1 MAQHILIVD
10 DDALMR
16 HSLAFSLQQAG
27 YQTLSAGTA
36 EDARAIVQTRPLNA
50 ILLDIGLPD
59 IDGVE
64 ALRMFQRIVSV
75 PIIFVTA
82 RRRELD
88 EIVGLQSGADDYI
101 TKPFDTDV
109 LIAHLKAVLRRSA
122 RQAWSD
128 PYQQIAVGDVRIDPA
143 SHSVRVGTRDVD
155 LPPKEFEILLALA
168 REKDRVL
175 SVDDLLTRIWGAEW
189 VGESQTVYVHI
200 RWLREKIEEDP
211 AHPRR
216 LITVKGAGYKF
227 VPAAV

>member
-59 IDGVE
+59 IDGME

>member
-1 MAQHILIVD
+1 MSQRILIVD

-16 HSLAFSLQQAG
+16 RSLAFSLQQAG
-27 YQTLSAGTA
+27 YQTITAGTA
-36 EDARAIVQTRPLNA
+36 EDARAIVQTQPLNA

-59 IDGVE
+59 LDGVE
-64 ALRMFQRIVSV
+64 ALRLFQRIVSV

-101 TKPFDTDV
+101 SKPFDTDV

-128 PYQQIAVGDVRIDPA
+128 PYQQIVVGDLRIDPA
-143 SHSVRVGTRDVD
+143 SHSVRVGVRDVD

-168 REKDRVL
+168 REKDLVL

-189 VGESQTVYVHI
+189 VGESQTVYVHM

-211 AHPRR
+211 ANPRR
-216 LITVKGAGYKF
+216 LITVKGAGYRL
-227 VPAAV
+227 VPAAG

>member
-1 MAQHILIVD
+1 MAQHVLIVD

-16 HSLAFSLQQAG
+16 RSLAFSLQQAG
-27 YQTLSAGTA
+27 YQTVSAGTV

-128 PYQQIAVGDVRIDPA
+128 PYQQIVVGDLRIDPA
-143 SHSVRVGTRDVD
+143 SHGVRVGTRDVD

-211 AHPRR
+211 ANPRR
-216 LITVKGAGYKF
+216 LITVKSAGYKL
-227 VPAAV
+227 VSVAG